1 MRRREFLAVLGG
13 AAVAYPHAAPAQQ
26 PAKMHRAGFI
36 AVRAPVS
43 DLVGVDPINPAAR
56 SFAHGLRALGH
67 IEGSNL
73 VLEWRSAEGRNE
85 RFRPIIEELLLLK
98 VDVIVTVTNSM
109 TRIAKEMTRTVPI
122 VMASSVNPVEEG
134 LIESLSQPGG
144 NVTGL
149 ASNAGEAEILAKRVQ
164 LLKELLPGMSRVAFL
179 QSEEESLVDQE
190 LSAFKA
196 ATQALGVQFLFVL
209 YKPSDYAEAFVRI
222 TNAHPDGLLVAGSS
236 ANYANRRLIVEF
248 AAKKR
253 LPAIYG
259 PRNAV
264 DVGGLISYGDDTEK
278 RFEHAAGYADRILK
292 GAKPADMPV
301 ERPNK
306 FLLAINLKTA
316 KALGLEVPPL
326 LLAQAD
332 EVIE

>member
-1 MRRREFLAVLGG
+1 MKRREFLAALGG
-13 AAVAYPHAAPAQQ
+13 AAVAYPHAVSAQQ
-26 PAKMHRAGFI
+26 SVKMNRVALI
-36 AVRAPVS
+36 AVAAPVS

-56 SFAHGLRALGH
+56 GFAHGLRALGH
-67 IEGSNL
+67 IEGRNL
-73 VLEWRSAEGRNE
+73 ILEWRSAEGKYK
-85 RFRPIIEELLLLK
+85 RFPGIIEELLLLK
-98 VDVIVTVTNSM
+98 VDVIVTVTNPM

-134 LIESLSQPGG
+134 LIKSLARPGG

-149 ASNAGEAEILAKRVQ
+149 TDNAGESDILAKRVQ

-179 QSEEESLVDQE
+179 QTEEESTGEQE

-196 ATQALGVQFLFVL
+196 ATEALGVQFLL
-209 YKPSDYAEAFVRI
+209 ILCKASDYAEAFDRI
-222 TNAHPDGLLVAGSS
+222 AREHTDGLIVGTSS

-248 AAKKR
+248 AAKNR

-264 DVGGLISYGDDTEK
+264 DIGGLISYGGDTEK
-278 RFEHAAGYADRILK
+278 RFEQAAGYVDRILK
-292 GAKPADMPV
+292 GARPADLPV
-301 ERPNK
+301 ERPIK